1 MANKT
6 FNTRVKNKRDTAAN
20 WEAVATTFQPLDGEL
35 IIVDTAAGKTRFK
48 VGRYDTAKGRLL
60 YYNEIPFTDE
70 YLYNDLNESQG
81 KIYDKLKGIDD
92 KSIIEMT
99 LESVFDNTKFV
110 NYRIGLWQF
119 SKTGFYKLNIP
130 KRGTTATQLFVY
142 AQKTKEDGTT
152 PEDPFSQDNLL
163 RISALN
169 GDRQVESVLAQV
181 DYTDTDTLTVY
192 KVQFLNAIT
201 FPGTLNVNAYNKTTQ
216 KWDFTSVT
224 ESSAKWA
231 NNATQVSNALTL
243 TKGDTTT
250 KFDGSTAQTVSIPT
264 KTSELTNDSFVSYTE
279 QALTKDQQN
288 QAKTNLGIDILT
300 CNTTT
305 VTPTQVKEAILAGRP
320 IAITYVDNTYG
331 NLTFTSFGYSLENN
345 VVVANLVATSNGQY
359 ILADLTGIIN
369 TKGWVLQTTE
379 LGTSTD
385 IANNYV
391 KYSESQTL
399 TDEQKAQARTNIGA
413 ISSDELVQA
422 DWNQNDPE
430 AKDYVKNKSLAIKSN
445 VDIADSWTTNYS
457 SFTSTWLKNN
467 FTTAN
472 VAIEINGQL
481 IENLEYAPQSYGGY
495 TFGNLDTV
503 GVLISNSGMSSTSNS
518 VTVSSDKFPDGITS
532 ARVFNIEYSKL
543 PEKAIPEI
551 LEWCKDFDY
560 QGVLT
565 NDRLS
570 FLSDNL
576 IYQTATYDDSSYIN
590 SWMYKQHP
598 LGDTPIVGDGK
609 YFTPLTSNISGQNM
623 YRQFYILRNLDKG
636 YDKPLYMRRNLNSD
650 TLTEVKLYNNIT
662 KELLQKDEAP
672 TIALCVPKS
681 QDENLYVLNPIVP
694 VATSITS
701 SSTNRQYAGA
711 KAVYDYVND
720 KIPNNSNIVNGK
732 TTGSLV
738 MINARDGDI
747 MFDPGKNS
755 FSGGEGT
762 LASGSASHTE
772 GYYTAAQGDYSHAE
786 GNCSIASGE
795 AAHAEGGSVAVGKNS
810 HAEGT
815 NCRASGEASHA
826 EGKGTDANSGQHV
839 QGKYNVEDRLGK
851 YAHIVGNGTNTDT
864 QSNAHTLDW
873 SGNAWFA
880 GDVYVGSTSGT
891 NKDDGSKKL
900 ATEEYVDGQMTTI
913 NNQLGGITGA
923 MHFIGKAAVDI
934 TDGSTTDPQIAN
946 YTTKEKGDVILG
958 KDGHK
963 EFVWNGAIWE
973 ELGDEGS
980 YALKTTTINGKALS
994 DNITLT
1000 ASDVGAASASTIET
1014 MQAAIDSK
1022 PSAAD
1027 AVYTATAASTD
1038 GVAYTATVSGID
1050 SLTVGASFIMIPN
1063 KASTSKAPTLN
1074 VNGLGAKPIRR
1085 RLSSLTTSLQQG
1097 YSTNWIALN
1106 KPFTV
1111 VYDGTAWVIE
1121 GLTKTD
1127 GADVYGAVAQATADA
1142 KGNNIADTY
1151 ATIAM
1156 LQSLLP
1162 KVTTITL
1169 TSNWVGDA
1177 SPYYQDIALSCV
1189 TETSIVDLQPTP
1201 EQLNSWQDDGLAFT
1215 TLSGNGT
1222 VRVYVAGGKPSSAI
1236 SVQVRV
1242 QEVTVI

>member
-92 KSIIEMT
+92 KPIIEMT
-99 LESVFDNTKFV
+99 LESVFDNTKFI

-119 SKTGFYKLNIP
+119 PKTGFYKLNIS
-130 KRGTTATQLFVY
+130 KRGTTATQLMLY

-163 RISALN
+163 RISPLT
-169 GDRQVESVLAQV
+169 GDKQVESVFVQV

-192 KVQFLNAIT
+192 KVQFLNVMT
-201 FPGTLNVNAYNKTTQ
+201 FPGTININTYNKTTQ

-231 NNATQVSNALTL
+231 NNATKVSNAITL

-250 KFDGSTAQTVSIPT
+250 KFDGSTAQAVEIPT

-369 TKGWVLQTTE
+369 TNGWTLQTTE

-413 ISSDELVQA
+413 ISSSELVQS
-422 DWNQNDPE
+422 DWNQNDE
-430 AKDYVKNKSLAIKSN
+430 TAKDYVKNRPCYTAVTSETSREILQGSGTFTPLLGLVLGETYNINYSTQSGTAPSGEGTNYVCKDLHNTVSSAPVGTLYIGDINSDGSSNGYTIYDDHIELNSGFSYMVNPQRWKITGNLNPTTIVPLPEKYYPKETAKVYVVDSNGERIENSIIQVENSSSGLELSDKYKIKAVGSSLYAPPPDVSFYEGEVTIKLDNVSFDNLFGKTSEIPGGIHSYYTANQIANNLISSVCNNNSFGIINLVLSDETLKFLVTKGSVTNTYPGQYYKYATNPVIVDRYSYDSN
-445 VDIADSWTTNYS
+445 TKERYFGLYTLSFIADSDGKFVSVNHKKWIDNTHLITTS
-457 SFTSTWLKNN
+457 DID
-467 FTTAN
+467 TA
-472 VAIEINGQL
+472 L
-481 IENLEYAPQSYGGY
+481 
-495 TFGNLDTV
+495 
-503 GVLISNSGMSSTSNS
+503 SSTSENP
-518 VTVSSDKFPDGITS
+518 VQNKVI
-532 ARVFNIEYSKL
+532 
-543 PEKAIPEI
+543 KAAIDDLQASIDEQEP
-551 LEWCKDFDY
+551 
-560 QGVLT
+560 
-565 NDRLS
+565 
-570 FLSDNL
+570 L
-576 IYQTATYDDSSYIN
+576 IGTT
-590 SWMYKQHP
+590 
-598 LGDTPIVGDGK
+598 
-609 YFTPLTSNISGQNM
+609 
-623 YRQFYILRNLDKG
+623 
-636 YDKPLYMRRNLNSD
+636 D
-650 TLTEVKLYNNIT
+650 TLTVDQVKAAVLAGRPVVVSYT
-662 KELLQKDEAP
+662 DTTYGELKFTNFAYSTAQDVIVSNM
-672 TIALCVPKS
+672 IAGYSGIGYILA
-681 QDENLYVLNPIVP
+681 E
-694 VATSITS
+694 
-701 SSTNRQYAGA
+701 
-711 KAVYDYVND
+711 
-720 KIPNNSNIVNGK
+720 
-732 TTGSLV
+732 LV
-738 MINARDGDI
+738 
-747 MFDPGKNS
+747 
-755 FSGGEGT
+755 
-762 LASGSASHTE
+762 
-772 GYYTAAQGDYSHAE
+772 
-786 GNCSIASGE
+786 
-795 AAHAEGGSVAVGKNS
+795 
-810 HAEGT
+810 GT
-815 NCRASGEASHA
+815 NQWSLMTTVIA
-826 EGKGTDANSGQHV
+826 EKADLDANIQDI
-839 QGKYNVEDRLGK
+839 Y
-851 YAHIVGNGTNTDT
+851 
-864 QSNAHTLDW
+864 
-873 SGNAWFA
+873 
-880 GDVYVGSTSGT
+880 
-891 NKDDGSKKL
+891 
-900 ATEEYVDGQMTTI
+900 
-913 NNQLGGITGA
+913 NQLGGLTGA

-934 TDGSTTDPQIAN
+934 TDGSTTDPQIVN

-958 KDGHK
+958 KDDHK

-994 DNITLT
+994 YNITLT
-1000 ASDVGAASASTIET
+1000 ASDVGAASASAIET

>member
-119 SKTGFYKLNIP
+119 GKTGFYKLNIP
-130 KRGTTATQLFVY
+130 KRGTTATQLFLY

-163 RISALN
+163 RISPLT
-169 GDRQVESVLAQV
+169 GDKQVESVFVQV

-192 KVQFLNAIT
+192 KVQFLNVIT
-201 FPGTLNVNAYNKTTQ
+201 FPGTININTYNKTTQ

-264 KTSELTNDSFVSYTE
+264 KTSELTNDSDFTTQTDLDNLTNTVVSYSA
-279 QALTKDQQN
+279 Q
-288 QAKTNLGIDILT
+288 
-300 CNTTT
+300 
-305 VTPTQVKEAILAGRP
+305 
-320 IAITYVDNTYG
+320 
-331 NLTFTSFGYSLENN
+331 EN
-345 VVVANLVATSNGQY
+345 
-359 ILADLTGIIN
+359 I
-369 TKGWVLQTTE
+369 
-379 LGTSTD
+379 
-385 IANNYV
+385 
-391 KYSESQTL
+391 
-399 TDEQKAQARTNIGA
+399 TDEQKSQARTNIGA
-413 ISSDELVQA
+413 ISSNELVQA
-422 DWNQNDPE
+422 DWNQNDE
-430 AKDYVKNKSLAIKSN
+430 TAKDYVKNKSLEIPYWEEFGTWTTTYNSFNDNGYLAQNASN
-445 VDIADSWTTNYS
+445 VT
-457 SFTSTWLKNN
+457 LCLE
-467 FTTAN
+467 
-472 VAIEINGQL
+472 VNGVKF
-481 IENLEYAPQSYGGY
+481 ENLTYTSGSYGAFTYGDV
-495 TFGNLDTV
+495 DTV
-503 GVLISNSGMSSTSNS
+503 GVEISNSGMGSSTNS
-518 VTVSSDKFPDGITS
+518 LTVSETMFPDGVTS
-532 ARVFNIEYSKL
+532 AHIYRKSLKKL
-543 PEKAIPEI
+543 SIDALPDEI
-551 LEWCKDFDY
+551 DWVKTIDGDSIVTKSNRDYVLSNSYFGATQIFADNSSPDFDRTVRSAMLYKQSSSYAMPPSVSLKDF
-560 QGVLT
+560 
-565 NDRLS
+565 
-570 FLSDNL
+570 
-576 IYQTATYDDSSYIN
+576 
-590 SWMYKQHP
+590 
-598 LGDTPIVGDGK
+598 
-609 YFTPLTSNISGQNM
+609 TSTS
-623 YRQFYILRNLDKG
+623 
-636 YDKPLYMRRNLNSD
+636 
-650 TLTEVKLYNNIT
+650 TLTLEHPDY
-662 KELLQKDEAP
+662 KDTYVTA
-672 TIALCVPKS
+672 
-681 QDENLYVLNPIVP
+681 DEMPYGSTLVGTDFGGKPVLLNPRRPI
-694 VATSITS
+694 ATSITS

-738 MINARDGDI
+738 MINASDGDI
-747 MFDPGKNS
+747 MFSPGKNS

-772 GYYTAAQGDYSHAE
+772 GYYTSAQGDYSHAE
-786 GNCSIASGE
+786 GSTSIASGE
-795 AAHAEGGSVAVGKNS
+795 AAHAEGGGSVAVGKNS

-913 NNQLGGITGA
+913 NNQLGGLTGA

-958 KDGHK
+958 KDDHK

>member
-119 SKTGFYKLNIP
+119 PKTGFYKLNIS
-130 KRGTTATQLFVY
+130 KRGTTATQLFLY

-163 RISALN
+163 RISPLT
-169 GDRQVESVLAQV
+169 GDKQVESVFVQV

-192 KVQFLNAIT
+192 KVQFLNVMT
-201 FPGTLNVNAYNKTTQ
+201 FPGTININTYNKTTQ

-250 KFDGSTAQTVSIPT
+250 KFDGSTAQTVEIPT
-264 KTSELTNDSFVSYTE
+264 KTSELTNDSNFTTQTDLDNLTNTVVSYNA
-279 QALTKDQQN
+279 Q
-288 QAKTNLGIDILT
+288 
-300 CNTTT
+300 
-305 VTPTQVKEAILAGRP
+305 
-320 IAITYVDNTYG
+320 
-331 NLTFTSFGYSLENN
+331 EN
-345 VVVANLVATSNGQY
+345 
-359 ILADLTGIIN
+359 I
-369 TKGWVLQTTE
+369 
-379 LGTSTD
+379 
-385 IANNYV
+385 
-391 KYSESQTL
+391 

-413 ISSDELVQA
+413 ISSSELVQS
-422 DWNQNDPE
+422 DWNQNDE
-430 AKDYVKNKSLAIKSN
+430 TAKDYIKNRICYTKDATETIVLNS
-445 VDIADSWTTNYS
+445 TF
-457 SFTSTWLKNN
+457 SFTDISQQDKTV
-467 FTTAN
+467 F
-472 VAIEINGQL
+472 
-481 IENLEYAPQSYGGY
+481 SY
-495 TFGNLDTV
+495 
-503 GVLISNSGMSSTSNS
+503 
-518 VTVSSDKFPDGITS
+518 
-532 ARVFNIEYSKL
+532 
-543 PEKAIPEI
+543 
-551 LEWCKDFDY
+551 
-560 QGVLT
+560 
-565 NDRLS
+565 
-570 FLSDNL
+570 
-576 IYQTATYDDSSYIN
+576 
-590 SWMYKQHP
+590 
-598 LGDTPIVGDGK
+598 
-609 YFTPLTSNISGQNM
+609 
-623 YRQFYILRNLDKG
+623 
-636 YDKPLYMRRNLNSD
+636 
-650 TLTEVKLYNNIT
+650 
-662 KELLQKDEAP
+662 
-672 TIALCVPKS
+672 
-681 QDENLYVLNPIVP
+681 QD
-694 VATSITS
+694 TS
-701 SSTNRQYAGA
+701 SSIKFNEGTVYNVNFDSISYSCIAFTNT
-711 KAVYDYVND
+711 N
-720 KIPNNSNIVNGK
+720 IPNCVILGNLGVVSELPSATNEPFVMVTDSKGSQGLQILTNLTGTSHSVKITETHTEIIKLDKKYIPDDIFTSIENIDNKVEDFINNTQFLTK
-732 TTGSLV
+732 TDSVGTGSFSFNRETGSTV
-738 MINARDGDI
+738 
-747 MFDPGKNS
+747 GKNS
-755 FSGGEGT
+755 ATFG
-762 LASGSASHTE
+762 LNNIASGNNAFAE
-772 GYYTAAQGDYSHAE
+772 GAINKATGLNTHAE
-786 GNCSIASGE
+786 GNATTASGN
-795 AAHAEGGSVAVGKNS
+795 AAHAEGSGTKATGAMS
-810 HAEGT
+810 HAEGLNT
-815 NCRASGEASHA
+815 NTKGLASHA
-826 EGKGTDANSGQHV
+826 EGIRTIAQGNFSHAEGRDTIALGENQHV
-839 QGKYNVEDRLGK
+839 EGMLNIGDETSL
-851 YAHIVGNGTNTDT
+851 HIVGNGTYSTMTKPDT
-864 QSNAHTLDW
+864 RSNAYTLDRL
-873 SGNAWFA
+873 GNAWFA
-880 GDVYVGSTSGT
+880 GNVYVGSTSGT

-900 ATEEYVDGQMTTI
+900 ATEEYVDSQMTTI
-913 NNQLGGITGA
+913 NDQLGGLTGA

-958 KDGHK
+958 KDDHK
-963 EFVWNGAIWE
+963 EFVWNGATWE

-980 YALKTTTINGKALS
+980 YVLKTTTINGKALS
-994 DNITLT
+994 GNITLT
-1000 ASDVGAASASTIET
+1000 ANNVGAASASTIET

-1127 GADVYGAVAQATADA
+1127 GADVYGVVAQATADA

-1169 TSNWVGDA
+1169 TSNWVGDV

-1201 EQLNSWQDDGLAFT
+1201 EQLNSWQDDGIAFT

>member
-60 YYNEIPFTDE
+60 YYNEIPFADE

-119 SKTGFYKLNIP
+119 PKTGFYKLNIS
-130 KRGTTATQLFVY
+130 KRGTTATQLFLY

-163 RISALN
+163 RISPLT
-169 GDRQVESVLAQV
+169 GDKQVESVFVQV

-192 KVQFLNAIT
+192 KVQFLNVMT
-201 FPGTLNVNAYNKTTQ
+201 FPGTININTYNKTTQ

-264 KTSELTNDSFVSYTE
+264 KTSELTNDSNFTTQTDLDNLTNTVVSYSA
-279 QALTKDQQN
+279 Q
-288 QAKTNLGIDILT
+288 
-300 CNTTT
+300 
-305 VTPTQVKEAILAGRP
+305 
-320 IAITYVDNTYG
+320 
-331 NLTFTSFGYSLENN
+331 EN
-345 VVVANLVATSNGQY
+345 
-359 ILADLTGIIN
+359 I
-369 TKGWVLQTTE
+369 
-379 LGTSTD
+379 
-385 IANNYV
+385 
-391 KYSESQTL
+391 

-413 ISSDELVQA
+413 ISSSELVQS
-422 DWNQNDPE
+422 DWNQNDE
-430 AKDYVKNKSLAIKSN
+430 TAKDYIKNKSLE
-445 VDIADSWTTNYS
+445 VPYWEEFGTWTTTYS
-457 SFTSTWLKNN
+457 SFEDDHYLAINAANAILCLEVNN
-467 FTTAN
+467 TRF
-472 VAIEINGQL
+472 
-481 IENLEYAPQSYGGY
+481 ENLTYTSGSYGSFTLGDI
-495 TFGNLDTV
+495 DTI
-503 GVLISNSGMSSTSNS
+503 GVKISNSGMGSSTNS
-518 VTVSSDKFPDGITS
+518 LTVSETMFPDGVTS
-532 ARVFNIEYSKL
+532 AHIYRKSLKKL
-543 PEKAIPEI
+543 PLDALPDEIDWVKTIDGDSIVTTNNRDYVLSNSYLGAIQI
-551 LEWCKDFDY
+551 FA
-560 QGVLT
+560 
-565 NDRLS
+565 
-570 FLSDNL
+570 DNASPNFNG
-576 IYQTATYDDSSYIN
+576 TARSA
-590 SWMYKQHP
+590 MLYKQASGYTMPPSVSLQTYTGTSTTKLEHP
-598 LGDTPIVGDGK
+598 DYKDTYVTADEMPYGSTLVGTDFGGK
-609 YFTPLTSNISGQNM
+609 PVL
-623 YRQFYILRNLDKG
+623 
-636 YDKPLYMRRNLNSD
+636 
-650 TLTEVKLYNNIT
+650 
-662 KELLQKDEAP
+662 
-672 TIALCVPKS
+672 
-681 QDENLYVLNPIVP
+681 LNPRRPI
-694 VATSITS
+694 ATSITS

-738 MINARDGDI
+738 MINASDGDI
-747 MFDPGKNS
+747 MFSPGKNS

-772 GYYTAAQGDYSHAE
+772 GYYTSAQGDYSHAE
-786 GNCSIASGE
+786 GSTSIASGE
-795 AAHAEGGSVAVGKNS
+795 AAHAEGGGSVAVGKNS

-839 QGKYNVEDRLGK
+839 QGKYNVEDGLGK

-913 NNQLGGITGA
+913 NDQLGGLTGA

-958 KDGHK
+958 KDDHK

-980 YALKTTTINGKALS
+980 YVLKTTTINGKALS
-994 DNITLT
+994 YNITLT

-1027 AVYTATAASTD
+1027 AVYTATAESTD

-1189 TETSIVDLQPTP
+1189 TETSIVDLQPAP
-1201 EQLNSWQDDGLAFT
+1201 EQLNSWQDDGIAFT

>member
-35 IIVDTAAGKTRFK
+35 IIVDTSAGKTRFK

-60 YYNEIPFTDE
+60 YYNEIPFADE

-99 LESVFDNTKFV
+99 LESVFDNTKFI

-119 SKTGFYKLNIP
+119 PKTGFYKLNIS
-130 KRGTTATQLFVY
+130 KRGTTATQLMLY

-163 RISALN
+163 RISPLN
-169 GDRQVESVLAQV
+169 GDKQVESVFVQV

-192 KVQFLNAIT
+192 KVQFLNVIT
-201 FPGTLNVNAYNKTTQ
+201 FPGTININTYNKTTQ
-216 KWDFTSVT
+216 KWDFTSIT
-224 ESSAKWA
+224 ESNAKWA

-243 TKGDTTT
+243 TKGDATT

-264 KTSELTNDSFVSYTE
+264 KTSELTNDSFVSYAEQTLTE
-279 QALTKDQQN
+279 DQQN
-288 QAKTNLGIDILT
+288 QAKTNLGIDVLT
-300 CNTTT
+300 GNTTT

-345 VVVANLVATSNGQY
+345 VVVANLVATANGQY
-359 ILADLTGIIN
+359 ILADLTGMSN
-369 TKGWVLQTTE
+369 TNSWTLQTTE

-399 TDEQKAQARTNIGA
+399 TDEQKTQARTNIGA
-413 ISSDELVQA
+413 ISFSEVSSNYLSLDSTQVLTEIQQDHLKDKLGYINNLKVLSNWVGATEQCKKEAGCVLVIQYSTHNDGDTIPEYMGYPLLLIPNRVSSTTQSFHVIDA
-422 DWNQNDPE
+422 YGDNYACSFLYPSFKFNVSKMEMNQQKMKADPTEDMQIATKKYVDNSGAQSDWNQNDAT
-430 AKDYVKNKSLAIKSN
+430 AKDYIKNRICYTKDATETIVLNSTL
-445 VDIADSWTTNYS
+445 
-457 SFTSTWLKNN
+457 SFTDISQQDKTV
-467 FTTAN
+467 F
-472 VAIEINGQL
+472 
-481 IENLEYAPQSYGGY
+481 SY
-495 TFGNLDTV
+495 
-503 GVLISNSGMSSTSNS
+503 
-518 VTVSSDKFPDGITS
+518 
-532 ARVFNIEYSKL
+532 
-543 PEKAIPEI
+543 
-551 LEWCKDFDY
+551 
-560 QGVLT
+560 
-565 NDRLS
+565 
-570 FLSDNL
+570 
-576 IYQTATYDDSSYIN
+576 
-590 SWMYKQHP
+590 
-598 LGDTPIVGDGK
+598 
-609 YFTPLTSNISGQNM
+609 
-623 YRQFYILRNLDKG
+623 
-636 YDKPLYMRRNLNSD
+636 
-650 TLTEVKLYNNIT
+650 
-662 KELLQKDEAP
+662 
-672 TIALCVPKS
+672 
-681 QDENLYVLNPIVP
+681 QD
-694 VATSITS
+694 TS
-701 SSTNRQYAGA
+701 SSIKFNEGTVYNVNFDSISYSCIAFTNT
-711 KAVYDYVND
+711 N
-720 KIPNNSNIVNGK
+720 IPNSVILGNLRAVSELSSTTNEPFVMVTDSKGSQGLQILTNLTGTSHSVKITEIHTEIIKLDKKYIPDDIFTSIENIDNKVEDFINNTQFLTK
-732 TTGSLV
+732 TDSVGTGSFSFNRETGSTV
-738 MINARDGDI
+738 GE
-747 MFDPGKNS
+747 NS
-755 FSGGEGT
+755 ATFG
-762 LASGSASHTE
+762 LNNIASGNNAFAE
-772 GYYTAAQGDYSHAE
+772 GAINKATGWNSHAE
-786 GNCSIASGE
+786 GNATTASGN
-795 AAHAEGGSVAVGKNS
+795 AAHAEGLGTKATGASS
-810 HAEGT
+810 HAEGLDT
-815 NCRASGEASHA
+815 IASGNYSHTEGENTTAENKWSHAEGKDTNTKGLASHA
-826 EGKGTDANSGQHV
+826 EGIKTIAQGNFSHAEGRFTVALGENQHV
-839 QGKYNVEDRLGK
+839 EGILNIEDTTSL
-851 YAHIVGNGTNTDT
+851 HIVGNGTYTESSGQKT
-864 QSNAHTLDW
+864 KSNAHTLDKL
-873 SGNAWFA
+873 GNAWFA
-880 GDVYVGSTSGT
+880 GNVYVGSTSGT

-900 ATEEYVDGQMTTI
+900 ATEEYV
-913 NNQLGGITGA
+913 NN
-923 MHFIGKAAVDI
+923 
-934 TDGSTTDPQIAN
+934 
-946 YTTKEKGDVILG
+946 
-958 KDGHK
+958 
-963 EFVWNGAIWE
+963 
-973 ELGDEGS
+973 
-980 YALKTTTINGKALS
+980 KTTTITVDDTLSNTSTNPVQNKVVKAAIDDLQ
-994 DNITLT
+994 
-1000 ASDVGAASASTIET
+1000 AS
-1014 MQAAIDSK
+1014 IDSK

-1085 RLSSLTTSLQQG
+1085 RLSSLTTILQQG

-1201 EQLNSWQDDGLAFT
+1201 EQLNSWQDDGIAFT

>member
-60 YYNEIPFTDE
+60 YYNEIPFADE

-99 LESVFDNTKFV
+99 LEPSEGNGTIWV
-110 NYRIGLWQF
+110 YHIGLWQF
-119 SKTGFYKLNIP
+119 PKTGLYKIHLTQH
-130 KRGTTATQLFVY
+130 GTTSDLFKVF
-142 AQKTKEDGTT
+142 ARKTKDDGTL
-152 PEDPFSQDNLL
+152 PEDFTQDNLVIQHL
-163 RISALN
+163 AM
-169 GDRQVESVLAQV
+169 GDTQVNDLYIQV
-181 DYTDTDTLTVY
+181 DYIDNDKLTVY
-192 KVQFLNAIT
+192 NVRFLTLLQPYNAQV
-201 FPGTLNVNAYNKTTQ
+201 NVYDKTTQ
-216 KWDFTSVT
+216 KWQFVSATYVQ
-224 ESSAKWA
+224 SAKSA
-231 NNATQVSNALTL
+231 DRLAHQLTL

-250 KFDGSTAQTVSIPT
+250 KFDGSTAQTVEIPT
-264 KTSELTNDSFVSYTE
+264 KTSELTNDSFVSYAEQTLTE
-279 QALTKDQQN
+279 GQQN
-288 QAKTNLGIDILT
+288 QAKTNLGIDVLT
-300 CNTTT
+300 GNTTT

-320 IAITYVDNTYG
+320 VAITYTDTTYG
-331 NLTFTSFGYSLENN
+331 NLTFTSFGYSLKNN
-345 VVVANLVATSNGQY
+345 VVVANLVATSYGQY

-369 TKGWVLQTTE
+369 TNGWVLHTTE

-399 TDEQKAQARTNIGA
+399 TDEQKATARTNIGA
-413 ISSDELVQA
+413 ISSSELVQP
-422 DWNQNDPE
+422 DWNQNDE
-430 AKDYVKNKSLAIKSN
+430 TAKDYIKNKSLE
-445 VDIADSWTTNYS
+445 VPYWEEFGTWTTTYS
-457 SFTSTWLKNN
+457 SFEDDHYLAINAANAILCLEVNN
-467 FTTAN
+467 TRF
-472 VAIEINGQL
+472 
-481 IENLEYAPQSYGGY
+481 ENLTYTSGSYGSFTLGDI
-495 TFGNLDTV
+495 DTI
-503 GVLISNSGMSSTSNS
+503 GVKISNSGMGSSTNS
-518 VTVSSDKFPDGITS
+518 LTVSETMFPDGVTS
-532 ARVFNIEYSKL
+532 AHIYRKSLKKL
-543 PEKAIPEI
+543 PMDALPNEIDWVKTIDGDSIVTTSNRQYVLSNSYLGAITISADNASP
-551 LEWCKDFDY
+551 KFDGTVRSAMLY
-560 QGVLT
+560 KQ
-565 NDRLS
+565 S
-570 FLSDNL
+570 
-576 IYQTATYDDSSYIN
+576 SSYAMPPSVSLN
-590 SWMYKQHP
+590 
-598 LGDTPIVGDGK
+598 G
-609 YFTPLTSNISGQNM
+609 FTGTS
-623 YRQFYILRNLDKG
+623 
-636 YDKPLYMRRNLNSD
+636 
-650 TLTEVKLYNNIT
+650 TLTLEHPDY
-662 KELLQKDEAP
+662 KDTYVTA
-672 TIALCVPKS
+672 
-681 QDENLYVLNPIVP
+681 DEMPYGSTLVGTDFGGKPVLLNPRRPI
-694 VATSITS
+694 ATSITS

-738 MINARDGDI
+738 MINASDGDI
-747 MFDPGKNS
+747 MFSPGKNS

-772 GYYTAAQGDYSHAE
+772 GYCTSAQGDYSHAE
-786 GNCSIASGE
+786 GSTSIASGE
-795 AAHAEGGSVAVGKNS
+795 AAHAEGGGSVAVGKNS

-839 QGKYNVEDRLGK
+839 QGKYNVKDRLGK

-913 NNQLGGITGA
+913 NDQLGGLTGA

-958 KDGHK
+958 KDDHK

-994 DNITLT
+994 YNITLT

-1027 AVYTATAASTD
+1027 AVYTATAESTD